1 MRVLLRLR
9 VRTGER
15 VQAGAGCVVPDA
27 PRWARSG
34 LSAVSTRTSRTSP
47 QCSQRRC
54 QARSTSFQRSEKR
67 RTVAHSKLDF
77 FIERKNATVRA
88 PHGLDETA
96 PLPSRVLKQSS
107 PFVFDLDAQAFSLP
121 CRHGARVG
129 WEGRAAKR
137 AGRLDEEPER
147 PRRIPLVV

>member
-34 LSAVSTRTSRTSP
+34 LSAVSTRASRRSP

>member
-1 MRVLLRLR
+1 MGEVWVISCKYANVANVAAVLTDAMSGAFDFFPALREAAD
-9 VRTGER
+9 G
-15 VQAGAGCVVPDA
+15 G
-27 PRWARSG
+27 S
-34 LSAVSTRTSRTSP
+34 
-47 QCSQRRC
+47 
-54 QARSTSFQRSEKR
+54 
-67 RTVAHSKLDF
+67 SKLDF
-77 FIERKNATVRA
+77 FIERKNATVLA

-96 PLPSRVLKQSS
+96 PLPSRVLKQSN
-107 PFVFDLDAQAFSLP
+107 PFVFDLDGQAFSLP